1 MLEHYKKN
9 GKVDLNKFAPYIEQL
24 KVISHP
30 IRFAIIVM
38 LTNNKKMTV
47 TQIYEELRLQQAA
60 VSNHL
65 KLLKANKLIVCKRS
79 GKNSYYA
86 VNEKMCCKIFQTLF
100 LGYGLNDNTKIA
112 DYSINN
118 EGPEE

>member
-1 MLEHYKKN
+1 MLEHYKTK
-9 GKVDLNKFAPYIEQL
+9 GKIDLNKFAPFIEQL

-47 TQIYEELRLQQAA
+47 TEIYEELHLQQAA
-60 VSNHL
+60 ASNHL
-65 KLLKANKLIVCKRS
+65 KLLKANKIIVCKRN

-86 VNEKMCCKIFQTLF
+86 VNEKTMGKLATTLD
-100 LGYGLNDNTKIA
+100 LGYGFPNSANNADNP
-112 DYSINN
+112 DHLQQN
-118 EGPEE
+118 